1 MKLLIIEDEP
11 SLLQA
16 ISRHLKREG
25 YLCEEATDFQEAYRK
40 MVNHEYDCV
49 LLDLNLPK
57 GDGMKLI
64 RILKEQGATAGI
76 IAFTVRDTFEER
88 VSALNEGA
96 DDCLSKPFNLAELG
110 ARIKAVLRRKNG
122 ITSNVMDFGN
132 LLIRL
137 DEHSVEANGAR
148 LQLTRKEYNILV
160 YLARNKNRVMTKD
173 SIAEH
178 LWGDNI
184 DDALSYDFL
193 YAHVKNLRR
202 KLAENDC
209 EECLQ
214 TVYGVGY
221 KFIST

>member
-1 MKLLIIEDEP
+1 MKLLIIEEEP
-11 SLLQA
+11 HLLQA
-16 ISRHLKREG
+16 ISRYMKREG
-25 YLCEEATDFQEAYRK
+25 YLCEEATDFPEAYKK
-40 MVNHEYDCV
+40 MVNHEYDCI

-57 GDGMKLI
+57 GDGIKLI
-64 RILKEQGATAGI
+64 RILKDQEATAGI
-76 IAFTVRDTFEER
+76 IAITIRDTVEDR
-88 VSALNEGA
+88 VSALNGGA
-96 DDCLSKPFNLAELG
+96 DDCLSKPFNLTELS

-122 ITSNVMDFGN
+122 LTSNVMDFGN

-137 DEHSVEANGAR
+137 DEHSVDANGTR

-160 YLARNKNRVMTKD
+160 YLARNKNRVVTKD

-184 DDALSYDFL
+184 EEALSYDFI

-202 KLAENDC
+202 KLAENGC
-209 EECLQ
+209 EECLK

-221 KFIST
+221 KFISI